1 MTELERYQQW
11 CEQAPLNEAG
21 RAALAA
27 MQNDETER
35 KGCFGAELQFGTAGI
50 RGIMGI
56 GTNRLNDFTVRRT
69 AQGLAAWLTSTEL
82 PQRCAIGYDSRHNSR
97 RYAELCAVALA
108 ERGVHVYVYHELAP
122 TPMLSFAVRQ
132 LGCGCGI
139 VVSAS
144 HNAGIYNGIKCYGPD
159 GCQMTDEPAARV
171 FAEIE
176 KIPYFLP
183 AEKSFEDFLAEGGV
197 EFIAPELWE
206 RYYETVL
213 GERLATVPSDNLNLL
228 YTPLCGTG
236 NKPVRT
242 VLGRI
247 GVNVAVVPAQEK
259 PDGDF
264 KTCEYPNP
272 ETDAAL
278 NESYKI
284 ARETHPDL
292 ILGTDPD
299 CDRVA
304 VAVPV
309 EGGFRKLSGNELG
322 CLLLDYILG
331 TMQKAGTLPAD
342 PVAVRSIVSTP
353 MADKIAASYGV
364 KMRRVLTGFKY
375 IGGEILALE
384 QKHEENRFVFGFE
397 ESCGYLKGTY
407 ARDKDAVV
415 ASMLTCDLAAALK
428 REGTNLA
435 EHMDALYS
443 RFGWH
448 EARVLS
454 CELQGP
460 DAMEISAG
468 FMAQMRRELPKAVCG
483 IAVTSVTDYQ
493 ARVTRDLVHGTE
505 EAVTLPKSNVLVLQL
520 GEKGTVIL
528 RPSGTE
534 PKVKIYLTAVDAD
547 RAAALKLLDDMAA
560 EMSGYLPKKRLTT
573 GRFSAI
579 ITA

>member
-11 CEQAPLNEAG
+11 CEQAPLDEAG

-213 GERLATVPSDNLNLL
+213 GERLATVPSNNLNLL

-309 EGGFRKLSGNELG
+309 GGGFRKLSGNELG

-428 REGTNLA
+428 REGKNLA
-435 EHMDALYS
+435 EHMDALYR

-534 PKVKIYLTAVDAD
+534 PKVKIYLTAVDTD
-547 RAAALKLLDDMAA
+547 RAAAMKLLDDMAA
-560 EMSGYLPKKRLTT
+560 EMSGYLPKN
-573 GRFSAI
+573 A
-579 ITA
+579 

>member
-505 EAVTLPKSNVLVLQL
+505 KAVTLPKSNVLVLQL

-547 RAAALKLLDDMAA
+547 RAAAMKLLDDMAA
-560 EMSGYLPKKRLTT
+560 EMSGYLPKN
-573 GRFSAI
+573 A
-579 ITA
+579 

>member
-213 GERLATVPSDNLNLL
+213 SERLATVPSDNLNLL

-547 RAAALKLLDDMAA
+547 RAAAMKLLDDMAA
-560 EMSGYLPKKRLTT
+560 EMSGYLPKN
-573 GRFSAI
+573 A
-579 ITA
+579 

>member
-11 CEQAPLNEAG
+11 CEQAPLDEAG

-108 ERGVHVYVYHELAP
+108 ERDVHVYVYHELAP

-428 REGTNLA
+428 REGKNLA

-547 RAAALKLLDDMAA
+547 RAAAMKLLDDMAA
-560 EMSGYLPKKRLTT
+560 EMSGYLPKN
-573 GRFSAI
+573 A
-579 ITA
+579 

>member
-11 CEQAPLNEAG
+11 CEQAPLDEAG

-428 REGTNLA
+428 REGKNLA

-560 EMSGYLPKKRLTT
+560 EMSGYLPKN
-573 GRFSAI
+573 A
-579 ITA
+579 

>member
-35 KGCFGAELQFGTAGI
+35 KGCFSAELQFGTAGI

-547 RAAALKLLDDMAA
+547 RAAAMKLLDDMAA
-560 EMSGYLPKKRLTT
+560 EMSGYLPKN
-573 GRFSAI
+573 A
-579 ITA
+579 

>member
-11 CEQAPLNEAG
+11 CEQAPLDEAG

-213 GERLATVPSDNLNLL
+213 GERLAAIPSDNLNLL

-309 EGGFRKLSGNELG
+309 GGGFRKLSGNELG

-331 TMQKAGTLPAD
+331 TMQKAGTLPAA

-493 ARVTRDLVHGTE
+493 ARVTHDLVHGTE

-560 EMSGYLPKKRLTT
+560 EMSGYLPKN
-573 GRFSAI
+573 A
-579 ITA
+579 

>member
-213 GERLATVPSDNLNLL
+213 GERLAAIPSDNLNLL

-309 EGGFRKLSGNELG
+309 GGGFRKLSGNELG

-331 TMQKAGTLPAD
+331 TMQKSGTLPAD
-342 PVAVRSIVSTP
+342 PVAVRSIVSNP

-428 REGTNLA
+428 REGKNLA

-468 FMAQMRRELPKAVCG
+468 FMAQMRRELPKTVCG

-547 RAAALKLLDDMAA
+547 RAAAMKLLDDMAA
-560 EMSGYLPKKRLTT
+560 EMSGYLPKN
-573 GRFSAI
+573 A
-579 ITA
+579 

>member
-11 CEQAPLNEAG
+11 CEQAPLDEAG

-213 GERLATVPSDNLNLL
+213 GERLTAVPSDNLNLL

-560 EMSGYLPKKRLTT
+560 EMSGYLPKN
-573 GRFSAI
+573 A
-579 ITA
+579 

>member
-171 FAEIE
+171 FGEIE

-309 EGGFRKLSGNELG
+309 GGGFRKLSGNELG

-331 TMQKAGTLPAD
+331 TMQKAGTLPED

-435 EHMDALYS
+435 EHMNALYS

-547 RAAALKLLDDMAA
+547 RAAAMKLLDDMAA
-560 EMSGYLPKKRLTT
+560 EMSGYLPKN
-573 GRFSAI
+573 A
-579 ITA
+579 

>member
-213 GERLATVPSDNLNLL
+213 GERLAAIPSDNLNLL

-428 REGTNLA
+428 REGKNLA

-468 FMAQMRRELPKAVCG
+468 FMAQMRRELPKTVCG

-505 EAVTLPKSNVLVLQL
+505 KAVTLPKSNVLVLQL

-560 EMSGYLPKKRLTT
+560 EMSGYLPKN
-573 GRFSAI
+573 A
-579 ITA
+579 

>member
-11 CEQAPLNEAG
+11 CEQAPLNEAE

-183 AEKSFEDFLAEGGV
+183 AEKNFEDFLAEGGV

-309 EGGFRKLSGNELG
+309 EGSFRKLSGNELG

-428 REGTNLA
+428 REGKNLA

-468 FMAQMRRELPKAVCG
+468 FMAQMRRELPKTVCG

-560 EMSGYLPKKRLTT
+560 EMSGYLPKN
-573 GRFSAI
+573 A
-579 ITA
+579 

>member
-493 ARVTRDLVHGTE
+493 ARVTHDLVHGTE

-547 RAAALKLLDDMAA
+547 RAAAMKLLDDMAA
-560 EMSGYLPKKRLTT
+560 EMSGYLPKN
-573 GRFSAI
+573 A
-579 ITA
+579 

>member
-197 EFIAPELWE
+197 EFIAAELWE

-493 ARVTRDLVHGTE
+493 TRVTRDLVHGTE

-547 RAAALKLLDDMAA
+547 RAAAMKLLDDMAA
-560 EMSGYLPKKRLTT
+560 EMSGYLPKN
-573 GRFSAI
+573 A
-579 ITA
+579 

>member
-1 MTELERYQQW
+1 
-11 CEQAPLNEAG
+11 
-21 RAALAA
+21 
-27 MQNDETER
+27 
-35 KGCFGAELQFGTAGI
+35 
-50 RGIMGI
+50 
-56 GTNRLNDFTVRRT
+56 
-69 AQGLAAWLTSTEL
+69 
-82 PQRCAIGYDSRHNSR
+82 
-97 RYAELCAVALA
+97 
-108 ERGVHVYVYHELAP
+108 
-122 TPMLSFAVRQ
+122 
-132 LGCGCGI
+132 
-139 VVSAS
+139 
-144 HNAGIYNGIKCYGPD
+144 
-159 GCQMTDEPAARV
+159 MTDEPAARV

-364 KMRRVLTGFKY
+364 MMRRVLTGFKY

-384 QKHEENRFVFGFE
+384 QKHEEKRFVFGFE

-547 RAAALKLLDDMAA
+547 RAAAMKLLDDMAA
-560 EMSGYLPKKRLTT
+560 EMSGYLPKN
-573 GRFSAI
+573 A
-579 ITA
+579 

>member
-11 CEQAPLNEAG
+11 CEQAPLDKAG

-183 AEKSFEDFLAEGGV
+183 AEKSFEDFLAQGGV

-213 GERLATVPSDNLNLL
+213 GERLAAIPSDNLNLL

-415 ASMLTCDLAAALK
+415 ASMLTCDLAAALQ

-435 EHMDALYS
+435 EHMDALYR

-547 RAAALKLLDDMAA
+547 RAAAMKLLDDMAA
-560 EMSGYLPKKRLTT
+560 EMSGYLPKN
-573 GRFSAI
+573 A
-579 ITA
+579 

>member
-1 MTELERYQQW
+1 MEYLERYQIW
-11 CEQAPLNEAG
+11 CNSPLTEQELADLHAM
-21 RAALAA
+21 RA
-27 MQNDETER
+27 DEDEL
-35 KGCFGAELQFGTAGI
+35 KGAFGAELQFGTAGI
-50 RGIMGI
+50 RGIMGL
-56 GTNRLNDFTVRRT
+56 GTNRLNDYTVRRT
-69 AQGLAAWLTSTEL
+69 AQGLAAWLCTTEL
-82 PQRCAIGYDSRHNSR
+82 PHKCAIGYDSRHNSR
-97 RYAELCAVALA
+97 RYAEICAAALA
-108 ERGVHVYVYHELAP
+108 ERGIHVYVYHELAP

-144 HNAGIYNGIKCYGPD
+144 HNAGAYNGIKCYGPD

-171 FAEIE
+171 FTAISE
-176 KIPYFLP
+176 IPYFVP
-183 AEKSFEDFLAEGGV
+183 SKQDFAACLAAKKV
-197 EFIAPELWE
+197 EYIAPELWE

-213 GERLATVPSDNLNLL
+213 GERLAQTPSDNLNLL

-247 GVNVAVVPAQEK
+247 GVNVDVVKVQEQ

-284 ARETHPDL
+284 ARVTHPDL

-304 VAVPV
+304 VAVP
-309 EGGFRKLSGNELG
+309 EGEGFRKLTGNELG
-322 CLLLDYILG
+322 CLLLDYILEQ
-331 TMQKAGTLPAD
+331 MCAKGTLPKE

-353 MADKIAASYGV
+353 LADRIAAKYGV
-364 KMRRVLTGFKY
+364 KMKAVLTGFKY

-384 QKHEENRFVFGFE
+384 EKDEEHRFVFGFE

-415 ASMLTCDLAAALK
+415 ASMLTCDLAAKLK
-428 REGTNLA
+428 REGLNLA
-435 EHMDALYS
+435 KKMDALYAEL
-443 RFGWH
+443 GYH
-448 EARVLS
+448 EAKVVS
-454 CELQGP
+454 AELKGP
-460 DAMEISAG
+460 NAMELSAK
-468 FMAQMRRELPKAVCG
+468 FMADFRADIPTELCG
-483 IAVTSVTDYQ
+483 VPVTEVTDYQ
-493 ARVTRDLVHGTE
+493 TRVCRDMTSGSE
-505 EAVTLPKSNVLVLQL
+505 SAVLLPKSNVVTLVL
-520 GEKGTVIL
+520 GEKGSVIV

-534 PKVKIYLTAVDAD
+534 PKVKLYLTAVDHD
-547 RAAALKLLDDMAA
+547 REAARALLRGLEEKMRTF
-560 EMSGYLPKKRLTT
+560 LPK
-573 GRFSAI
+573 A
-579 ITA
+579 

>member
-11 CEQAPLNEAG
+11 CEQAPLDEAG

-213 GERLATVPSDNLNLL
+213 GERLAAVPSDNLNLL

-284 ARETHPDL
+284 ARVTHPDL

-309 EGGFRKLSGNELG
+309 GGGFRKLSGNELG

-547 RAAALKLLDDMAA
+547 RTAAMKLLDDMAA
-560 EMSGYLPKKRLTT
+560 EMSGYLPKN
-573 GRFSAI
+573 A
-579 ITA
+579 

>member
-309 EGGFRKLSGNELG
+309 EGSFRKLSGNELG

-435 EHMDALYS
+435 EHMDALYR

-483 IAVTSVTDYQ
+483 IAVTSFTDYQ
-493 ARVTRDLVHGTE
+493 ARVTRDLLHGTE

-547 RAAALKLLDDMAA
+547 RAAAMKLLDDMAA
-560 EMSGYLPKKRLTT
+560 EMSGYLPEN
-573 GRFSAI
+573 A
-579 ITA
+579 

>member
-483 IAVTSVTDYQ
+483 IAVASVTDYQ

-547 RAAALKLLDDMAA
+547 RAAAMKLLDDMAA
-560 EMSGYLPKKRLTT
+560 EMSGYLPKN
-573 GRFSAI
+573 A
-579 ITA
+579 

>member
-11 CEQAPLNEAG
+11 CEQAPLDEAG

-213 GERLATVPSDNLNLL
+213 GERLATAPSDNLNLL

-560 EMSGYLPKKRLTT
+560 EMSGYLPKN
-573 GRFSAI
+573 A
-579 ITA
+579 

>member
-213 GERLATVPSDNLNLL
+213 GERLAAIPSDNLNLL

-309 EGGFRKLSGNELG
+309 GGGFRKLSGNELG

-547 RAAALKLLDDMAA
+547 RAAAMKLLDDMAA
-560 EMSGYLPKKRLTT
+560 EMSCYLPKN
-573 GRFSAI
+573 A
-579 ITA
+579 

>member
-11 CEQAPLNEAG
+11 CEQAPLNEAE

-144 HNAGIYNGIKCYGPD
+144 HNAGIYNGIKCYGLD

-183 AEKSFEDFLAEGGV
+183 AEKNFEDFLAEGGV

-428 REGTNLA
+428 REGKNLA
-435 EHMDALYS
+435 EHMDALYR

-547 RAAALKLLDDMAA
+547 RAAAMKLLDDMAA
-560 EMSGYLPKKRLTT
+560 EMSGYLPKN
-573 GRFSAI
+573 A
-579 ITA
+579 

>member
-11 CEQAPLNEAG
+11 CEQAPLDEAG

-108 ERGVHVYVYHELAP
+108 ERSVHVYVYHELAP

-247 GVNVAVVPAQEK
+247 GGNVAVVPAQEK

-384 QKHEENRFVFGFE
+384 QKHEEKRFVFGFE

-547 RAAALKLLDDMAA
+547 RAAAMKLLDDMAA
-560 EMSGYLPKKRLTT
+560 EMSGYLPKN
-573 GRFSAI
+573 A
-579 ITA
+579 

>member
-171 FAEIE
+171 FGEIE

-213 GERLATVPSDNLNLL
+213 GERLATAPSDNLNLL

-309 EGGFRKLSGNELG
+309 GGGFRKLSGNELG

-547 RAAALKLLDDMAA
+547 RAAAMKLLDDMAA
-560 EMSGYLPKKRLTT
+560 EMSGYLPKN
-573 GRFSAI
+573 A
-579 ITA
+579 

>member
-11 CEQAPLNEAG
+11 CEQAPLDEAG

-309 EGGFRKLSGNELG
+309 EGSFRKLSGNELG

-428 REGTNLA
+428 REGKNLA

-493 ARVTRDLVHGTE
+493 ARVTHDLVHGTE

-560 EMSGYLPKKRLTT
+560 EMSGYLPKN
-573 GRFSAI
+573 A
-579 ITA
+579 

>member
-11 CEQAPLNEAG
+11 CEQAPLDEAG

-213 GERLATVPSDNLNLL
+213 GERLAAIPSDNLNLL

-309 EGGFRKLSGNELG
+309 GGGFRKLSGNELG

-435 EHMDALYS
+435 EHMDALYR

-547 RAAALKLLDDMAA
+547 RAAAMKLLDDMAA
-560 EMSGYLPKKRLTT
+560 EMSGYLPKN
-573 GRFSAI
+573 A
-579 ITA
+579 

>member
-236 NKPVRT
+236 NKSVRT

-397 ESCGYLKGTY
+397 ESCGYLKATY

-435 EHMDALYS
+435 EHMDALYR

-547 RAAALKLLDDMAA
+547 RAAAMKLLDDMAA
-560 EMSGYLPKKRLTT
+560 EMSGYLPKN
-573 GRFSAI
+573 A
-579 ITA
+579 

>member
-11 CEQAPLNEAG
+11 CEQAPLDEAG

-213 GERLATVPSDNLNLL
+213 GERLAAIPSDNLNLL

-309 EGGFRKLSGNELG
+309 GGGFRKLSGNELG

-428 REGTNLA
+428 REGKNLA

-534 PKVKIYLTAVDAD
+534 PKVKIYLTAVDTD
-547 RAAALKLLDDMAA
+547 RAAAMKLLDDMAA
-560 EMSGYLPKKRLTT
+560 EMSGYLPKN
-573 GRFSAI
+573 A
-579 ITA
+579 

>member
-1 MTELERYQQW
+1 MITVSDVSLSFGGQMLFKDVNLLFTAGNCYGVIGANGAGKSTFLKILCGALEPTTGTVTVQEGLRMSVLKQDHYAYDEYTVQETVIMGNPRLYEVMKQKDALYAKEDFTEEDGNLASELEG
-11 CEQAPLNEAG
+11 E
-21 RAALAA
+21 
-27 MQNDETER
+27 
-35 KGCFGAELQFGTAGI
+35 FAELGGWEAESDASK
-50 RGIMGI
+50 
-56 GTNRLNDFTVRRT
+56 LV
-69 AQGLAAWLTSTEL
+69 QGLGLDESIMYAQMSSLAGNEKVKVLLAQALFGNPDIILMDEPTNHLDIDAVAWL
-82 PQRCAIGYDSRHNSR
+82 
-97 RYAELCAVALA
+97 
-108 ERGVHVYVYHELAP
+108 
-122 TPMLSFAVRQ
+122 
-132 LGCGCGI
+132 
-139 VVSAS
+139 
-144 HNAGIYNGIKCYGPD
+144 
-159 GCQMTDEPAARV
+159 
-171 FAEIE
+171 
-176 KIPYFLP
+176 
-183 AEKSFEDFLAEGGV
+183 EDFLAEGGV

-213 GERLATVPSDNLNLL
+213 GERLATVPADNLNLL

-309 EGGFRKLSGNELG
+309 EGSFRKLSGNELG

-493 ARVTRDLVHGTE
+493 ARVTRDLIHGTE

-547 RAAALKLLDDMAA
+547 RAAAMKLLDDMAA
-560 EMSGYLPKKRLTT
+560 EMSGYLPKN
-573 GRFSAI
+573 A
-579 ITA
+579 

>member
-11 CEQAPLNEAG
+11 CEQAPLDEAG

-183 AEKSFEDFLAEGGV
+183 AKKSFEDFLAEGGV

-428 REGTNLA
+428 REGKNLA

-468 FMAQMRRELPKAVCG
+468 FMAQMRRELPKTVCG

-547 RAAALKLLDDMAA
+547 RAAAMKLLDDMAA
-560 EMSGYLPKKRLTT
+560 EMSGYLPKN
-573 GRFSAI
+573 A
-579 ITA
+579 

>member
-11 CEQAPLNEAG
+11 CEQAPLDKAG

-213 GERLATVPSDNLNLL
+213 GERLAAIPSDNLNLL

-428 REGTNLA
+428 REGKNLA

-534 PKVKIYLTAVDAD
+534 PKVKIYLTAVDTD
-547 RAAALKLLDDMAA
+547 RAAAMKLLDDMAA
-560 EMSGYLPKKRLTT
+560 EMSGYLPKN
-573 GRFSAI
+573 A
-579 ITA
+579 

>member
-11 CEQAPLNEAG
+11 CEQAPLDEAG

-176 KIPYFLP
+176 RIPYFLP

-213 GERLATVPSDNLNLL
+213 GERLATVPSNNLNLL

-547 RAAALKLLDDMAA
+547 RAAAMKLLDDMAA
-560 EMSGYLPKKRLTT
+560 EMSGYLPEN
-573 GRFSAI
+573 A
-579 ITA
+579 

>member
-69 AQGLAAWLTSTEL
+69 AQGLATWLTSTEL

-547 RAAALKLLDDMAA
+547 RAAAMKLLDDMAA
-560 EMSGYLPKKRLTT
+560 EMSGYLPKN
-573 GRFSAI
+573 A
-579 ITA
+579 

>member
-493 ARVTRDLVHGTE
+493 TRVTRDLVHGTE

-560 EMSGYLPKKRLTT
+560 EMSGYLPKN
-573 GRFSAI
+573 A
-579 ITA
+579 

>member
-171 FAEIE
+171 FGEIE

-468 FMAQMRRELPKAVCG
+468 FMAQMRRDLPKAVCG

-493 ARVTRDLVHGTE
+493 ARVTHDLVHGTE

-547 RAAALKLLDDMAA
+547 RAAAMKLLDDMAA
-560 EMSGYLPKKRLTT
+560 EMSGYLPKN
-573 GRFSAI
+573 A
-579 ITA
+579 

>member
-11 CEQAPLNEAG
+11 CEQAPLDEAG

-176 KIPYFLP
+176 RIPYFLP

-331 TMQKAGTLPAD
+331 TMQKAGTLPAA

-384 QKHEENRFVFGFE
+384 QKHEQNRFVFGFE

-428 REGTNLA
+428 REGKNLA

-547 RAAALKLLDDMAA
+547 RAAAMKLLDDMAA
-560 EMSGYLPKKRLTT
+560 EMSGYLPKN
-573 GRFSAI
+573 A
-579 ITA
+579 